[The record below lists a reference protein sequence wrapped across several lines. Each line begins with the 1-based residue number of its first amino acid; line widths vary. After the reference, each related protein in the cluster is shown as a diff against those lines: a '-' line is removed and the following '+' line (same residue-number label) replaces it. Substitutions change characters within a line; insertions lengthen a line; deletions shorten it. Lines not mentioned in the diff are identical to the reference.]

1 MASRSSGGS
10 GLVITVAILGVA
22 SLALFITTIVFLSK
36 YQAANRNL
44 VQMTTETEDFVRPDE
59 RQSDKIGRIKDQAKK
74 GQPKK
79 SVVGYL
85 SDSLGEA
92 MSRISGAPTDTVTE
106 MTGKLEAAG
115 ITGSTLLAALNDRKA
130 EIAALNDRVAKA
142 DAARTTAQQDM
153 QNEVE
158 RNKKLQESFNKTKD
172 SMNADIDKYKA
183 EIETYRLGTNDAKKF
198 MDSEIQKMKELLDST
213 TASMNEKN
221 HKLEDTVLALQDQL
235 SKLRAS
241 QVGNILKPRGEQTL
255 VDGDIIAINQA
266 SNTVTISRGRDAK
279 VILGMPFGVYGDAT
293 AIKLDPKTNTYPAPK
308 ATLEVINIGE
318 TSSTCRITSEVKG
331 NPIVR
336 GDVIA
341 NAVYDPNKV
350 YTFLVYGN
358 FDPAGTGIATPQG
371 ASDIKAMISAW
382 GGKTVDDL
390 SGNVDFLVL
399 GERPTLPPPPG
410 VSDPDPIVQ
419 NYMRL
424 NDIAQRYDKLFET
437 AAATSLPVLN
447 QNRFYTL
454 IGRRAGSR

>member
-44 VQMTTETEDFVRPDE
+44 GQMISDTEDFVKPDE
-59 RQSDKIGRIKDQAKK
+59 RSSDKIGRIKDAAKN
-74 GQPKK
+74 GSPKR

-85 SDSLGEA
+85 ADSMQTT
-92 MSRISGAPTDTVTE
+92 MSRVSGSPTDSVTDLNK
-106 MTGKLEAAG
+106 KLDEAG
-115 ITGSTLLAALNDRKA
+115 ITSSTLMSTVASLKT
-130 EIAALNDRVAKA
+130 EIAALNDRVVKA

-158 RNKKLQESFNKTKD
+158 RTKKLQDSHNKTVQA
-172 SMNADIDKYKA
+172 MNGDIDKYKGEVEA
-183 EIETYRLGTNDAKKF
+183 YREATNKSKEFMDREIEKVR
-198 MDSEIQKMKELLDST
+198 ELLAST
-213 TASMNEKN
+213 TTSFNERV
-221 HKLEDTVLALQDQL
+221 HKLEDENLALKDRIA
-235 SKLRAS
+235 KLQADKTKD
-241 QVGNILKPRGEQTL
+241 ILKPRGEQTL
-255 VDGDIIAINQA
+255 VDGDIIAINQTTG
-266 SNTVTISRGRDAK
+266 NVTISRGRDAK
-279 VILGMPFGVYGDAT
+279 VILGMSFAVYSDAT
-293 AIKLDPKTNTYPAPK
+293 AIKLDARGNYPAPK
-308 ATLEVINIGE
+308 ATLEVINVGE
-318 TSSTCRITSEVKG
+318 TSSTCRMTSEVKG

-358 FDPAGTGIATPQG
+358 FDPTGNGAPNPQG
-371 ASDIKAMISAW
+371 AEDIKAMINAW
-382 GGKTVDDL
+382 GGKTVEDL
-390 SGNVDFLVL
+390 NGNVDFLIL
-399 GERPTLPPPPG
+399 GDRPVLPPPPG
-410 VSDPDPIVQ
+410 VSDPEPIVR

-424 NDIAQRYDKLFET
+424 NDIAQKYDKLFEA

>member
-44 VQMTTETEDFVRPDE
+44 GQMISDTEDFVKPDE
-59 RQSDKIGRIKDQAKK
+59 RSSDKIGRIKDAAKN
-74 GQPKK
+74 GSPKR

-85 SDSLGEA
+85 ADSMQTT
-92 MSRISGAPTDTVTE
+92 MSRVSGSPTDSVTDLNK
-106 MTGKLEAAG
+106 KLDEAG
-115 ITGSTLLAALNDRKA
+115 ITSSTLMSTVASLKTEIEALK
-130 EIAALNDRVAKA
+130 DRVAKA

-158 RNKKLQESFNKTKD
+158 RTKKLQDSHNKTVQA
-172 SMNADIDKYKA
+172 MNGDIDKYKGEVEA
-183 EIETYRLGTNDAKKF
+183 YREATNKAKEFMDREIEKVR
-198 MDSEIQKMKELLDST
+198 ELLAST
-213 TASMNEKN
+213 TTSFNERV
-221 HKLEDTVLALQDQL
+221 HKLEDENLALKDRIA
-235 SKLRAS
+235 KLQADKTKD
-241 QVGNILKPRGEQTL
+241 ILKPRGEQTL
-255 VDGDIIAINQA
+255 VDGDIIAINQTTG
-266 SNTVTISRGRDAK
+266 NVTISRGRDAK
-279 VILGMPFGVYGDAT
+279 VILGMSFAVYSDAT
-293 AIKLDPKTNTYPAPK
+293 AIKLDARGNYPAPK
-308 ATLEVINIGE
+308 ATLEVINVGE
-318 TSSTCRITSEVKG
+318 TSSTCRMTSEVKG

-358 FDPAGTGIATPQG
+358 FDPTGNGAPNPQG
-371 ASDIKAMISAW
+371 AEDIKAMINAW
-382 GGKTVDDL
+382 GGKTVEDL
-390 SGNVDFLVL
+390 NGNVDFLIL
-399 GERPTLPPPPG
+399 GDRPVLPPPPG
-410 VSDPDPIVQ
+410 VSDPEPVVRR
-419 NYMRL
+419 YMML
-424 NDIAQRYDKLFET
+424 NDIAQRYDKLFEA

>member
-44 VQMTTETEDFVRPDE
+44 TQITTETEDFVRPDE
-59 RQSDKIGRIKDQAKK
+59 RQSDKVGRIKDLAKK
-74 GQPKK
+74 DHK

-85 SDSLGEA
+85 AESLQGT
-92 MSRISGAPTDTVTE
+92 MQRVSGAPTDTAADLAGKIEKEGVTG
-106 MTGKLEAAG
+106 TA
-115 ITGSTLLAALNDRKA
+115 LLSALADRKN
-130 EIAALNDRVAKA
+130 EIAALNDRVTKA
-142 DAARTTAQQDM
+142 DAARTTAMGDM

-158 RNKKLQESFNKTKD
+158 RSKKLQESHNKTVQA
-172 SMNADIDKYKA
+172 MNADIDKYKA
-183 EIETYRLGTNDAKKF
+183 EVETYREATNKAKEF
-198 MDSEIQKMKELLDST
+198 MDLQVQKAQDVLAST
-213 TASMNEKN
+213 TSTFNEKV
-221 HKLEDTVLALQDQL
+221 HKLEDTNLALQDQL
-235 SKLRAS
+235 SKLRS
-241 QVGNILKPRGEQTL
+241 QHAGTTLKPTGEQSL
-255 VDGDIIAINQA
+255 VDGEIIAINQA
-266 SNTVTISRGRDAK
+266 TGNVTIGRGRDAK
-279 VILGMPFGVYGDAT
+279 VILGMPFAVYSDAT
-293 AIKLDPKTNTYPAPK
+293 AIKIDPRTGNYPAPK
-308 ATLEVINIGE
+308 AMLEVINVGE
-318 TSSTCRITSEVKG
+318 SSSTCRITSEVKG

-358 FDPAGTGIATPQG
+358 FDPTGGGVANPQG
-371 ASDIKAMISAW
+371 AADIKAMINSW

-390 SGNVDFLVL
+390 SGNVDFLIL
-399 GERPTLPPPPG
+399 GERPVLPPPPG
-410 VSDPDPIVQ
+410 VKDPQPIVD

-424 NDIAQRYDKLFET
+424 NDIAQRYDKLFEQ
-437 AAATSLPVLN
+437 ASATSIPVLN